1 MRLLWAGFMAIL
13 AAGVGFGIRGGILD
27 NWGTEFGFSGAQLGA
42 IGGAGFTGFCFGIII
57 GGFVADKLGYG
68 KLVIAAFALHVL
80 SAFVTLYPTA
90 EMGADFAYKCLFYGM
105 FIFACANGVLEAV
118 ANPLVATLFP
128 EKRTH
133 YLNILHASWP
143 AGLVLGGLCGWY
155 LDDLLEWHWKQQLA
169 LYLIPTVIYGWMFFG
184 QKFPKSEASEKGLGL
199 GEMFKD
205 VGILGALVVTYLL
218 VLFFNTNAIY
228 PMDMASSWTLG
239 IILVVVAGMI
249 TRQQTEVSMQS
260 LALLAVCTLMGVY
273 AQYAFNLPTLGAVI
287 IAGALLVSLGATF
300 KWAVGAFLLFVLFI
314 THALVGAV
322 ELGTDGWIQ
331 NITGN
336 ILTSSQGKWLFVI
349 TSMVMFCLRFC
360 AGWIEDKLGLS
371 PVGIL
376 LVSAIAACLGLNLAS
391 GIEGFLGAMVALLVY
406 GIGKTFFWPTMLAVA
421 SDRYPRT
428 GAIAISI
435 MGGIGML
442 SAGLIGSKGLGY
454 AKDRFS
460 GEALKAQS
468 EEVYAEYKNE
478 NTSGF
483 LFFSKSNGL
492 DAQKLG
498 AIQETL
504 NTAREILPR
513 GGYEKKIKKM
523 EKSREKKTEEIGN
536 LKKASDKL
544 KKAEKALAK
553 KGKDSKEWN
562 ADYEAIALSISSS
575 AKDLEERVEHSVT
588 AIEAKQ
594 KAIPDLVNYI
604 GKKDV
609 PASTVDDPSP
619 MSYQEKWDKALQYV
633 DESLEVLDA
642 EMESFQENAMMG
654 KGKFLTKEWDSGYEK
669 FRGEFVAH
677 IDSMEAHLQATVAA
691 VKALKDEVDG
701 LAKVEEIKA
710 ELGNQSVFKKEGNS
724 DKKAALA
731 ALKPEQRM
739 AHRASIDGDRKTLRA
754 DSIIPLT
761 MAVIYLLILLYFK
774 SIGGYKPVTID
785 GKEED

>member
-1 MRLLWAGFMAIL
+1 MNEETNRMRLLWAGFMAIL
-13 AAGVGFGIRGGILD
+13 AAGVGFGIRGGIFD
-27 NWGTEFGFSGAQLGA
+27 NWGTEFNFSGAQLGA

-80 SAFVTLYPTA
+80 SAIVTLYPTA
-90 EMGADFAYKCLFYGM
+90 EMGADAVYKCLFYGM

-155 LDDLLEWHWKQQLA
+155 LDDLLGWHWKQQLA
-169 LYLIPTVIYGWMFFG
+169 LYLIPTAIYGWMFFG

-273 AQYAFNLPTLGAVI
+273 AQHAFNLPTLGAVI

-336 ILTSSQGKWLFVI
+336 ILSSSEGKWLFII
-349 TSMVMFCLRFC
+349 TSMVMFGLRFC

-376 LVSAIAACLGLNLAS
+376 LVSAIAACVGLNMAS
-391 GIEGFLGAMVALLVY
+391 GIQTFAGAMLALLVY

-442 SAGLIGSKGLGY
+442 SAGLIGSPGLGY

-460 GEALKAQS
+460 GEALKAES
-468 EEVYAEYKNE
+468 EELYAEYKIE
-478 NTSGF
+478 NTSKF
-483 LFFSKSNGL
+483 LFFSESNGL
-492 DAQKLG
+492 DPQKLG
-498 AIQETL
+498 AIQGTL
-504 NTAREILPR
+504 KTARAILPK
-513 GGYEKKIKKM
+513 GGYEKESKKL
-523 EKSREKKTEEIGN
+523 KDKLSKKEAAVEA
-536 LKKASDKL
+536 LKKEGEILQKES
-544 KKAEKALAK
+544 EELAK
-553 KGKDSKEWN
+553 KKGEAKEWDAGYEDLRKQLAEN
-562 ADYEAIALSISSS
+562 AEAV
-575 AKDLEERVEHSVT
+575 AKHTKDWGKVESERKG
-588 AIEAKQ
+588 AQ
-594 KAIPDLVNYI
+594 KAIDGLDKV
-604 GKKDV
+604 KDV
-609 PASTVDDPSP
+609 
-619 MSYQEKWDKALQYV
+619 LI
-633 DESLEVLDA
+633 DA
-642 EMESFQENAMMG
+642 E
-654 KGKFLTKEWDSGYEK
+654 
-669 FRGEFVAH
+669 
-677 IDSMEAHLQATVAA
+677 
-691 VKALKDEVDG
+691 
-701 LAKVEEIKA
+701 
-710 ELGNQSVFKKEGNS
+710 VFKEEGNPN
-724 DKKAALA
+724 KNAALA
-731 ALKPEQRM
+731 ALTPEERV

-754 DSIIPLT
+754 DSIIPGI

-774 SIGGYKPVTID
+774 SIGGYRPVTID